1 MSWPLSTLERTLRDA
16 QVDHDVERRSAV
28 EGVTA
33 RGLAEDNL
41 RWERI
46 GEAIAALARL
56 IHQLCADSEFGE
68 ARPAV
73 EGVAIRLSESIDD
86 QVDVCA
92 WRVIEA
98 AARRRVRE

>member
-1 MSWPLSTLERTLRDA
+1 MSWPLSALERTLRDA
-16 QVDHDVERRSAV
+16 QDDHDVERRFAL

-73 EGVAIRLSESIDD
+73 EGMAVRLSEALDD
-86 QVDVCA
+86 QVDISA

-98 AARRRVRE
+98 AARRRVGE